1 MKSGPCF
8 ITAPITLDKM
18 GIINCMVLL
27 VECVLKVP
35 RATKVGA
42 LLCSGSPGGRC
53 PPQVL
58 LELLLPWPQPHRD
71 SPGALWGGRYGPADS
86 AISSFF
92 FLINNDAI
100 VSLKINPKGV

>member
-27 VECVLKVP
+27 LECVLKVP

-42 LLCSGSPGGRC
+42 LLCSGSPGGAMS
-53 PPQVL
+53 PPKCCWSCSSHGPNLTGTALGHFGVGDTAPQTAPF
-58 LELLLPWPQPHRD
+58 LPF
-71 SPGALWGGRYGPADS
+71 
-86 AISSFF
+86 SF
-92 FLINNDAI
+92 
-100 VSLKINPKGV
+100 

>member
-27 VECVLKVP
+27 LECVLKVP

-42 LLCSGSPGGRC
+42 LLCSGSPGG
-53 PPQVL
+53 
-58 LELLLPWPQPHRD
+58 
-71 SPGALWGGRYGPADS
+71 
-86 AISSFF
+86 
-92 FLINNDAI
+92 
-100 VSLKINPKGV
+100 